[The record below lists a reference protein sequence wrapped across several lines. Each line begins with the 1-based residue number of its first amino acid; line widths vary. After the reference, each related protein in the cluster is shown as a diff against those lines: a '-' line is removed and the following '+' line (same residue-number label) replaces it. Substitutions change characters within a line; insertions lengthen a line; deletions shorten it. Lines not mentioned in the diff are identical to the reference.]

1 MKGTIHP
8 PSHAFN
14 TLPLSRFASLI
25 RSNCRAIVAGEGSF
39 GKGLIQAVYG
49 LSDGSGLVLTV
60 AKYETPRGESIQ
72 GVGVQPDVKEVS

>member
-1 MKGTIHP
+1 M
-8 PSHAFN
+8 
-14 TLPLSRFASLI
+14 
-25 RSNCRAIVAGEGSF
+25 
-39 GKGLIQAVYG
+39 IQAVYG